1 MHLDGVRQVRLV
13 KDKPKSLINRT
24 ENRNLRRRICESAVL
39 ELGSPDLRETGIYH
53 LQIIKN
59 PNQFGKHQINDSK
72 VETLRSMVEKMIFKQ
87 ALAGSEAEEEYW
99 NATATSQRVIELA
112 KTLAIDDP
120 DQAYQMK
127 TGFIKGFHDA
137 QELYG
142 KALPQVCTDTL
153 RLTTEAFDSWII
165 KVKNKE

>member
-1 MHLDGVRQVRLV
+1 MHLNGVHQVRLV
-13 KDKPKSLINRT
+13 KDDLKSLNNRM
-24 ENRNLRRRICESAVL
+24 ENRNLRRRMSDSAVL
-39 ELGSPDLRETGIYH
+39 ELGSPNLRESGIYH
-53 LQIIKN
+53 PQSIKN
-59 PNQFGKHQINDSK
+59 VNQFGRQQGNDSK
-72 VETLRSMVEKMIFKQ
+72 IETLRSIVEKMIFKQ